1 MMEFKITKDEN
12 ILEATLR
19 GSLTIQYAMD
29 LKNQLS
35 ILHEKQKAKEID
47 LSGVE
52 KIDTSGFQIL
62 YQLKMKH
69 IEAGIPLVFKN
80 HSLPV
85 INILD
90 LYGCIATFG
99 DKIKIHKSFVPQ
111 FRFRYGVKK

>member
-1 MMEFKITKDEN
+1 MEFKITKDDDT
-12 ILEATLR
+12 LEATIR

-29 LKNQLS
+29 LKNELNIFQ
-35 ILHEKQKAKEID
+35 EKNKPKEID

-69 IEAGIPLVFKN
+69 IEAGIPIVFKN

-99 DKIKIHKSFVPQ
+99 DKIKIHKSLVPQ